1 MLFPRI
7 NNLSFW
13 LYLNG
18 VLFVSLG
25 MGIEEGIGLG

>member
-13 LYLNG
+13 LYFLG
-18 VLFVSLG
+18 VLFVVFSVF
-25 MGIEEGIGLG
+25 IEEGIGLG